1 MDSQIRGGDLVL
13 RFWTA
18 ADAAAI
24 NDIAASSSAEF
35 GNWLPGLTSDLADFE
50 ALVERVGRLAEAGTA
65 WYYAIE
71 ADGVVVGQCG
81 IKVSEGEVAEIS
93 YWIRSDRTNEGL
105 ATRAVLALCAAA
117 AEHGFQTLIIRCD
130 EGNAR
135 SAAIA
140 RKAGFTHVRTVDLD
154 PSLPRTDAQTGRE
167 MTWHL
172 VVGRSPACA

>member
-1 MDSQIRGGDLVL
+1 MDSQIRAGDLVL

-35 GNWLPGLTSDLADFE
+35 GNWLPGLTSDLADIE
-50 ALVERVGRLAEAGTA
+50 ALIERVGRSAEAGTA
-65 WYYAIE
+65 WYYAI
-71 ADGVVVGQCG
+71 AVDGVVVGQCG
-81 IKVSEGEVAEIS
+81 IKAREGEVAEIS

-105 ATRAVLALCAAA
+105 ATRAIRALCDAA

-135 SAAIA
+135 SAAVA
-140 RKAGFTHVRTVDLD
+140 RKAGFTHVGTVDLD
-154 PSLPRTDAQTGRE
+154 SSLPRTDAQTGRE

-172 VVGRSPACA
+172 VVGRSPGCA